1 MMPGTDEAQIKAHLA
16 IARNFYDEANPGMTE
31 FYVLDV
37 EWLQA
42 QNQRLREALRASEWA
57 LDYLVHNF
65 VNLDGI
71 PQDMGAEIQRI
82 RVAVAKVAA

>member
-1 MMPGTDEAQIKAHLA
+1 MPATDGAQIKAHLA

-42 QNQRLREALRASEWA
+42 QNQRLREAL
-57 LDYLVHNF
+57 
-65 VNLDGI
+65 
-71 PQDMGAEIQRI
+71 EIFADPTVCI
-82 RVAVAKVAA
+82 LAAAKVKP